1 MSGAALHINRYAPAW
16 DHFWLFRPLG
26 AFIHTHLDYKKL
38 GSNLS
43 NINWMEVEIKSN
55 LTHQYHT

>member
-1 MSGAALHINRYAPAW
+1 LHINRYAPAW